1 MSKERKVAGKALL
14 EMVVDPE
21 RRETVLEPSAFGQ
34 GLGEVLKAAVE
45 SMRADGTIEVEDSHL
60 DALVAEVV
68 EAGLD
73 SRSPK
78 QMAKRVIRTM
88 LQSDHVEEIY
98 GTDEMLDVALRR
110 FLEAS

>member
-1 MSKERKVAGKALL
+1 MSKERKLAGKALL
-14 EMVVDPE
+14 EMVVDSQG
-21 RRETVLEPSAFGQ
+21 REPTLEPSAFGQ

-45 SMRADGTIEVEDSHL
+45 SMRADGTVEVDDSKF
-60 DALVAEVV
+60 DELVAEVI

-78 QMAKRVIRTM
+78 HMAKRVIRTL

-98 GTDEMLDVALRR
+98 GTDEMLEVGLRR
-110 FLEAS
+110 FLEAG